1 MRDMAASVADKVFG
15 KMNRRTKLVMLAR
28 LAHLPLYHPRLLE
41 VFGMGKT
48 KTAETW
54 KDVLAAIAKDV
65 ERRWP
70 DETADWKVDIS
81 LRALDALD
89 GLLARRDSNGNIRA
103 RLTKLTRYEK

>member
-1 MRDMAASVADKVFG
+1 
-15 KMNRRTKLVMLAR
+15 MLAR
-28 LAHLPLYHPRLLE
+28 LARLPLYHPRLLE

-70 DETADWKVDIS
+70 DETADWKVDIA

-103 RLTKLTRYEK
+103 RLTKLTRYGK